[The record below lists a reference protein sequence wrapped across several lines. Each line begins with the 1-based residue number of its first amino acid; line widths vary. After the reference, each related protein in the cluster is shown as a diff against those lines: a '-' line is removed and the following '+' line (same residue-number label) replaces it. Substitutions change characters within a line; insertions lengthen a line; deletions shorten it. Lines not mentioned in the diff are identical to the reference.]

1 MRYSEKTDWLP
12 RYRAVLVATAVF
24 AMRDAPLDI
33 KPQYPSANGRAW
45 EGMTYDRSEWRTVAV
60 AAGAV
65 HED

>member
-1 MRYSEKTDWLP
+1 MRRSEIIDWLP
-12 RYRAVLVATAVF
+12 RYRTVLVATAVL
-24 AMRDAPLDI
+24 AMRDAPLEI

-45 EGMTYDRSEWRTVAV
+45 EGMTYDRSEWRAAAV